1 MVNIDLADACH
12 PGNEQLAEELI
23 LYRHLGEKVVDFI
36 TLPVLSIGVF
46 SDHVGKNETGFCED
60 SRETSLKEP

>member
-1 MVNIDLADACH
+1 MNTDLADACH

-36 TLPVLSIGVF
+36 TLPVPSICIF
-46 SDHVGKNETGFCED
+46 SDHVGKNKTRFCRKVE
-60 SRETSLKEP
+60 KHP